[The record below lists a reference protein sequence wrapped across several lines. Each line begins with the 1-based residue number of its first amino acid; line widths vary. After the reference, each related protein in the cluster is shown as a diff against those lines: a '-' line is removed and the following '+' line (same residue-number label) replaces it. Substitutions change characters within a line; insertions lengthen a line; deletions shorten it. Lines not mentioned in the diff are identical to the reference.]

1 MFNVKE
7 QMMRVETKRAV
18 FLEEVLRAYS
28 GRRLQY
34 AIKLG
39 ILPKPESFKQ
49 LIKRKANTKNGIKNG
64 VMA

>member
-1 MFNVKE
+1 
-7 QMMRVETKRAV
+7 MRVEAKHTV
-18 FLEEVLRAYS
+18 YLEEVLRAYS

-49 LIKRKANTKNGIKNG
+49 IIKRKNNAENGIKNG